1 MWTSQLDVGLWGRGI
16 RWWKAKCPD
25 DFSHDQRSLSSL
37 WKWLP
42 TFLAY
47 QSSVHLLL
55 FEYMLPILGERKVV
69 KLSIV
74 STAGQGQLKKE
85 DKGIVKWIQE
95 SIIGLVSALVS
106 SSQAEVRNT
115 PTQSRGQM
123 QDAELRFVAIK
134 LKGGGNLLDFR
145 IRRHREEG
153 MGIWNS
159 EGRWAHA
166 KSFGENG
173 CLDFHW
179 T

>member
-1 MWTSQLDVGLWGRGI
+1 MDFTI
-16 RWWKAKCPD
+16 RCRTLGKGNQVVKGKMSRW
-25 DFSHDQRSLSSL
+25 FSHDQRSLSSL

-115 PTQSRGQM
+115 PTQSSGQM

-153 MGIWNS
+153 MGIWSS